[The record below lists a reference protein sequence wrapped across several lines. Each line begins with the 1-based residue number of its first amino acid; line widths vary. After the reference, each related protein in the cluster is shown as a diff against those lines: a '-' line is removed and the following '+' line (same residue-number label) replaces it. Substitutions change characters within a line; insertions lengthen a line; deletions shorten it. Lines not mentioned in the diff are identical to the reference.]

1 MLTPKVWPKLLRS
14 FLPKCL
20 VLKTGPVSSLVTEK
34 YSLYEQFPIP
44 SLVAV
49 ATQCV
54 NNRTREV
61 WLKHSRSSQLTDLF
75 RWLGNR
81 QVARSALAVLDLA
94 FSGHFVP
101 LLHSLVG
108 FLLGHDSTRDLQ
120 RLNGT
125 PAKRGERKSVLDPL
139 GKCQPRSATRHAS
152 SQEGWRSLDRRTVD
166 LWKCTVIRDGWQD
179 LFGG

>member
-94 FSGHFVP
+94 SCCQSESLLRGFVR
-101 LLHSLVG
+101 
-108 FLLGHDSTRDLQ
+108 FLLGHNRILQ
-120 RLNGT
+120 GRT
-125 PAKRGERKSVLDPL
+125 HRVREKPVLVRPPCWDDEAEKAHPK
-139 GKCQPRSATRHAS
+139 GPK
-152 SQEGWRSLDRRTVD
+152 V
-166 LWKCTVIRDGWQD
+166 
-179 LFGG
+179 